1 MWSPIFFLIDLCP
14 ISRSLTT
21 INEVFNYLLFIS
33 IIKKKEQNISSTI
46 SIITIILKSNK
57 CTKPSEIDPNPDPNP
72 KPDPILILN
81 LPLLSTDAS
90 YLRHILFFNPPSRL
104 FKSVFSRS
112 IKTSSVQILNTFSFI
127 SLHV

>member
-1 MWSPIFFLIDLCP
+1 MK
-14 ISRSLTT
+14 
-21 INEVFNYLLFIS
+21 YS
-33 IIKKKEQNISSTI
+33 IIYYLFQLFKKEQNISSTI

-90 YLRHILFFNPPSRL
+90 YLRHILFFNPP
-104 FKSVFSRS
+104 
-112 IKTSSVQILNTFSFI
+112 
-127 SLHV
+127 

>member
-1 MWSPIFFLIDLCP
+1 MWNPIFFLINLCP
-14 ISRSLTT
+14 IFLSLTT
-21 INEVFNYLLFIS
+21 INEVFNYL
-33 IIKKKEQNISSTI
+33 KKEQNISSTI

-57 CTKPSEIDPNPDPNP
+57 YTKPSETDPYPDPDPNQ
-72 KPDPILILN
+72 KPDPILTLN
-81 LPLLSTDAS
+81 LPLLSTHAS

-112 IKTSSVQILNTFSFI
+112 IKTSSVQILNTFSLI